1 MSDLEDRRGIGSVD
15 IAMSVLRVFATSTG
29 AMSLKEISDRT
40 GLATSKLH
48 RYLAS
53 LVAQGM
59 VSQKERS
66 GRYDLGPLAAEL
78 GLAALGR
85 SDFVNR
91 TAAALPDLVERVGC
105 TAMLSVW
112 GSNGATI
119 VRWERA
125 RNHIVTTLGLGT
137 VMPLLESATGRVCL
151 AYLPE
156 TLTHPTLSPQDQA
169 RAQDLRQ
176 EVRAFG
182 YSAVGGDFI
191 PGLYALAA
199 PVTNWQGETEAVVT
213 LISITPDLI
222 DPDGDI
228 LRDLLATCRE
238 LSLPREG

>member
-1 MSDLEDRRGIGSVD
+1 MTDLEDRRGIGSVD

-91 TAAALPDLVERVGC
+91 TAAALPDLVERAGC

-156 TLTHPTLSPQDQA
+156 TLTLPTLSPQDRT
-169 RAQDLRQ
+169 RAQELRK

-228 LRDLLATCRE
+228 LRDLLATCRD

>member
-1 MSDLEDRRGIGSVD
+1 MSELEDRRGIGSVD
-15 IAMSVLRVFATSTG
+15 IAMSVLRVFADSTG

-85 SDFVNR
+85 SDFVNK
-91 TAAALPDLVERVGC
+91 TAAALPDLVDRVGC

-112 GSNGATI
+112 GSNGGTI

-125 RNHIVTTLGLGT
+125 HNHIVTTLGLGT
-137 VMPLLESATGRVCL
+137 VMPLLESATGRIFL

-156 TLTHPTLSPQDQA
+156 SLTLQALAPQNLS
-169 RAQDLRQ
+169 RAQALRK
-176 EVRAFG
+176 EIRELG
-182 YSAVGGDFI
+182 YAAVGGDFI

-199 PVTNWQGETEAVVT
+199 PVRNWQGDAEAAVT
-213 LISITPDLI
+213 LISLSPDLI
-222 DPDGDI
+222 DPKGDI
-228 LRDLLATCRE
+228 LRDLLATCRD
-238 LSLPREG
+238 LSLPRKG

>member
-1 MSDLEDRRGIGSVD
+1 MSELEDRRGIGSVD
-15 IAMSVLRVFATSTG
+15 IAMSVLRVFAESTG

-112 GSNGATI
+112 GSNGGTI

-125 RNHIVTTLGLGT
+125 QNHIVTTLGLGT

-156 TLTHPTLSPQDQA
+156 SMTFQSLAPQDRP
-169 RAQDLRQ
+169 RAQELRRNIREQ
-176 EVRAFG
+176 G

-199 PVTNWQGETEAVVT
+199 PVTNWQGDAEAVVT
-213 LISITPDLI
+213 LISLSPDLI
-222 DPDGDI
+222 DPAGET
-228 LRDLLATCRE
+228 LHDLLATCRD
-238 LSLPREG
+238 LSLPRKG